1 MIRRIKG
8 TQDIIDTRL
17 FDFIIDTISSHM
29 QMYNFQHIITP
40 LIEPIELFKR
50 SLGQHTDVVSK
61 EMFLIAA
68 QGDKESTMCLRP
80 EMTASTI
87 RAFVENNVTHTPW
100 KVFSYGPLFRYERPQ
115 KGRYRQ
121 FNQFNLEVIGTASR
135 SDDVQFIMLLD
146 QLFTNIFKLETYAL
160 HLNYLGTR
168 DDRQLFKSILHDF
181 LTTNNDQL
189 CEMCNV
195 RKDINIL
202 RIFDC
207 KNETCK
213 IIYANAPKITD
224 HLSHESNEQW
234 YQIKEQLHLLGVSYI
249 VNPYLVRGLDYY
261 NHVVFEFVSDDLG
274 AQNAFC
280 GGGRYDTL
288 ATIVGAKQ
296 DQPSI
301 GAAIGLERLILLL
314 ETHKEKLMLPQQKQL
329 HVVIP
334 MEPEQ
339 ETLALL
345 VANTLQRANLCTD
358 VLFDGSAKSRLR
370 KANKMGAA
378 FTLLIGNQEQQDH
391 TVMLKNMITSTQEV
405 VKQTALLEYF
415 GK

>member
-17 FDFIIDTISSHM
+17 FDFVIDTINAHV
-29 QMYNFQHIITP
+29 QTYNFQHVITP
-40 LIEPIELFKR
+40 IIEPIELFKR

-61 EMFLIAA
+61 EMFLIT
-68 QGDKESTMCLRP
+68 QGDKEPIICLRP
-80 EMTASTI
+80 EMTASTV
-87 RAFVENNVTHTPW
+87 RAFVENNITHTPW

-121 FNQFNLEVIGTASR
+121 FNQFNLEVIGTACS

-168 DDRQLFKSILHDF
+168 DDRELFKSILYDF
-181 LTTNNDQL
+181 LNTNSGQA
-189 CEMCNV
+189 CATCNV
-195 RKDINIL
+195 RKDTNIL
-202 RIFDC
+202 RVFDC
-207 KNETCK
+207 KNEDCK
-213 IIYANAPKITD
+213 KLYVNAPKITD
-224 HLSHESNEQW
+224 HLSHDSNEQW
-234 YQIKEQLHLLGVSYI
+234 HKIQEQLHLLGVSYI

-301 GAAIGLERLILLL
+301 GAAIGLERLMLLL
-314 ETHKEKLMLPQQKQL
+314 EAHKDKLMLPQQPQL
-329 HVVIP
+329 YVVIP

-358 VLFDGSAKSRLR
+358 VLFDGSAKSRMR
-370 KANKMGAA
+370 KANKMGAT
-378 FTLLIGNQEQQDH
+378 FTLLIGSQEQHDH

-405 VKQTALLEYF
+405 VKQSALLDYF

>member
-8 TQDIIDTRL
+8 TQDILDTRL
-17 FDFIIDTISSHM
+17 FDFIINTIATHA
-29 QMYNFQHIITP
+29 QTYNFQKIITP
-40 LIEPIELFKR
+40 IIEPIELFKR

-61 EMFLIAA
+61 EMFLIAR
-68 QGDKESTMCLRP
+68 GDKEPTICLRP

-87 RAFVENNVTHTPW
+87 RAFVENNITHTPW
-100 KVFSYGPLFRYERPQ
+100 KVFSHGPLFRYERPQ
-115 KGRYRQ
+115 KGRFRQ
-121 FNQFNLEVIGTASR
+121 FNQFNLEVIGTTATA
-135 SDDVQFIMLLD
+135 DDVQFIMLLD
-146 QLFTNIFKLETYAL
+146 QLFTNALKLDNYAL

-168 DDRQLFKSILHDF
+168 DDRATFKTILYDF
-181 LTTNNDQL
+181 LTSHADEL
-189 CEMCNV
+189 CATCNV
-195 RKDINIL
+195 RKDKNIL

-213 IIYANAPKITD
+213 KIYTTAPKITD
-224 HLSHESNEQW
+224 HLSDSSDKNWKRIQ
-234 YQIKEQLHLLGVSYI
+234 EQLHLLGVSYI
-249 VNPYLVRGLDYY
+249 TNPFLVRGLDYY
-261 NHVVFEFVSDDLG
+261 NEIVFEFVSDDLG

-301 GAAIGLERLILLL
+301 GAAIGLERLMLLL
-314 ETHKEKLMLPQQKQL
+314 EAQKDTLALPQQKQL

-334 MEPEQ
+334 MEDKQ
-339 ETLALL
+339 GTLALL
-345 VANTLQRANLCTD
+345 VANTLQRAELCTD
-358 VLFDGSAKSRLR
+358 VLLDGSAKSRMR

-378 FTLLIGNQEQQDH
+378 FTLLIGDQEQQDQ
-391 TVMLKNMITSTQEV
+391 TVMVKNMITSTQEV
-405 VKQTALLEYF
+405 VKQTKLLNYF